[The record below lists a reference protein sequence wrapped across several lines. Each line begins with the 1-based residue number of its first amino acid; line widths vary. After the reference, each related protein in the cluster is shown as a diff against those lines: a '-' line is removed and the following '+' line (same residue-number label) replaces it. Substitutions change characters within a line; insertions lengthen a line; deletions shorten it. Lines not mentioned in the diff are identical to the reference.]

1 MKKMGLIDK
10 SKYFLEKASM
20 ESVKSVTQGG
30 GPYGAVIVQDGKV
43 IGEAGNTVTND
54 HDPTAHAE
62 VNAIRMAAKKIKSF
76 DLSGCEI
83 FCSCE
88 PCPMCLGAIYWARI
102 DKIFFANT
110 SETAKKYGFDDSFI
124 YEECSK
130 NAETRKIPFEQIHI
144 ENALDAFKKWKEK
157 ENKIE
162 Y

>member
-1 MKKMGLIDK
+1 MDDIDK
-10 SKYFLEKASM
+10 LKFYLEKASLQ
-20 ESVKSVTQGG
+20 SVKSVTHGG
-30 GPYGAVIVQDGKV
+30 GPYGAVIVKDGKI
-43 IGEAGNTVTND
+43 IGEAGNTVTRDN
-54 HDPTAHAE
+54 DPTAHAE
-62 VNAIRMAAKKIKSF
+62 VNAIRIAAGKLETF

-102 DKIFFANT
+102 DKIYYSNT
-110 SETAKKYGFDDSFI
+110 SETAKKFGFDDSFI

-130 NAETRKIPFEQIHI
+130 NSETRKIPFQQIQI
-144 ENALDAFKKWKEK
+144 DNALDAFNKWHEK